1 MKKELSEQV
10 FPIENYTDKIHF
22 AVKAS
27 MSKYSHLSFTLHQLR
42 PYLAAGYPWLK
53 TLTER
58 QAQLLDQIILT
69 SLKKLIQLGLVKRV
83 SSKVQVEPQWQWA
96 SKVAESGYTNVT
108 SEDEVAQTED
118 AKKAVGRR
126 ALGGKTLH
134 RLNNEKIKLGLLHK

>member
-1 MKKELSEQV
+1 MV
-10 FPIENYTDKIHF
+10 FPVENYTDRIHLG
-22 AVKAS
+22 VKAT
-27 MSKYSHLSFTLHQLR
+27 MSSYSHLSFTVTQLF
-42 PYLAAGYPWLK
+42 PYLQQGYPWLK
-53 TLTER
+53 NLSEK
-58 QAQLLDQIILT
+58 QDVLLKQIIKTALT
-69 SLKKLIQLGLVKRV
+69 KLIQLGLVKRV

-134 RLNNEKIKLGLLHK
+134 RLNNEKAKLGLLHK